1 MSWNPLL
8 EPADPDAAGMDSI
21 ETLIVPRAVDVNP
34 FVRRVLPAPQR
45 QMVGPF
51 IFFDQFGPLEM
62 VVTAAGGVRPHP
74 HIGLAT
80 VTYLYRGEVHHRD
93 SLGTSQIIA
102 PGAVNWMVAGGA
114 SPTPNAPLPS
124 FSDAA
129 PRYTASRPGSLFRN
143 ARRTRRRGSSIIRKR
158 LCRSSRTTESALG

>member
-1 MSWNPLL
+1 MSRIPLP
-8 EPADPDAAGMDSI
+8 EPDAPDAVGRELI

-51 IFFDQFGPLEM
+51 IFFDQFGPLEKIA
-62 VVTAAGGVRPHP
+62 TSAGGVRPHP

-93 SLGTSQIIA
+93 SLGTS
-102 PGAVNWMVAGGA
+102 
-114 SPTPNAPLPS
+114 
-124 FSDAA
+124 
-129 PRYTASRPGSLFRN
+129 
-143 ARRTRRRGSSIIRKR
+143 
-158 LCRSSRTTESALG
+158 